1 MYTKLILKYIGIVN
15 KIGNIGIIK
24 FYNYCVEN
32 NCKDFINEMIRY
44 CDIIKNFK
52 NNFKNKFLMEVYNF
66 RIEQIKQFQNMLY
79 FYQQNNISFSKDMII
94 NLF

>member
-1 MYTKLILKYIGIVN
+1 
-15 KIGNIGIIK
+15 
-24 FYNYCVEN
+24 
-32 NCKDFINEMIRY
+32 
-44 CDIIKNFK
+44 
-52 NNFKNKFLMEVYNF
+52 MEVYNF